1 MIEGWRPRRRADCVN
16 VPRPC
21 PYVGC
26 RYNLHL
32 ERVASGHGRRAVDED
47 PTEVSPEESCAL
59 DIADRGPH
67 TLEQVAAVVRAT
79 PKGVAVIIERAT
91 RRLRILQPLDEYVAG
106 YERP

>member
-1 MIEGWRPRRRADCVN
+1 
-16 VPRPC
+16 
-21 PYVGC
+21 
-26 RYNLHL
+26 
-32 ERVASGHGRRAVDED
+32 VDED

-91 RRLRILQPLDEYVAG
+91 RRLRILQPLSDATFGCTLDEYVAG